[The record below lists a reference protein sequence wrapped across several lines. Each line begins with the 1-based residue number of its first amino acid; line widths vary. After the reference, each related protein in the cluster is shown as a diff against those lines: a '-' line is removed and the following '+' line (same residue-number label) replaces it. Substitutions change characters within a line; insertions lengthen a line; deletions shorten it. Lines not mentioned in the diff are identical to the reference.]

1 MTKIL
6 ERILDGRGQLR
17 DIDLLLEVAN
27 GIGIIPGTTICG
39 LSDGSAWP
47 VKNAINKYRSD
58 FEEWINSG
66 RKSTLVS
73 LKMSGGH

>member
-39 LSDGSAWP
+39 LSDGAAWP

-58 FEEWINSG
+58 FEDWIKSG

-73 LKMSGGH
+73 LKMGH